1 MTNKDIVK
9 RLYNNYTKTHLGKII
24 FALFFSILV
33 AGSTSAT
40 AWLLDPAI
48 EKIFINKDQSLIL
61 IIPLLIIIAFSTK
74 GVSLYIA
81 KVLMI
86 RTSEEVKKSIQINM
100 LSSFIKADTET
111 IEDKHTGKYISNLNF
126 DVNQITAMLSNAILN
141 LFKDGLT
148 LIGLL
153 FVMFFQNWRLS
164 LIAIIMIPIA
174 TFTAKKLGKRIGKVA
189 TEAQEKSG
197 DLNKY
202 LVDLFKN
209 HKIIKIFQRE
219 EYENERSEKFVNEL
233 KEKSIKILTVFIR
246 STPIM
251 EILTGIMIAILI
263 FYSGKMIMNEQLSIN
278 NFFSFL
284 AAMMLAYQP
293 VKSLA
298 TVNIAFGQGLSA
310 ARRIIPIIDQ
320 KNKISNNIDANEL
333 RVTDATIQIK
343 DLSFSYKSNNKNIVL
358 KNINMHIAGK
368 KMTALVGH
376 SGSGKSTLLNLI
388 PRVYEAETGEI
399 LIDNQKIK
407 DVNLNSLRKEI
418 SIVDQNTTLFDDT
431 VFNNIKYAKP
441 SASDDEIYRA
451 AKISMSSD
459 FIEKLEHK
467 YETYIGENG
476 VKLSGGEKQRLSIA
490 RALLKDSKIIL
501 LDEATSSLDS
511 ETEEKIQKAISELTK
526 NKTTVVIAHRLST
539 ILNSE
544 NIYVID
550 KGIVN
555 ASGNHEELMKN
566 SMLYKN
572 FYDRQIKSN

>member
-1 MTNKDIVK
+1 MCIRDRYKD
-9 RLYNNYTKTHLGKII
+9 YTKRHLNKII
-24 FALFFSILV
+24 FAVFFSVLV
-33 AGSTSAT
+33 AASTSAT

-48 EKIFINKDQSLIL
+48 EKIFIEKDQSLIFIIPVL
-61 IIPLLIIIAFSTK
+61 IILAFFTK
-74 GVSLYIA
+74 GVSLYFA

-86 RTSEEVKKSIQINM
+86 KTAEEVKKSIQINM
-100 LSSFIKADTET
+100 LSSFIKSDTET
-111 IEDKHTGKYISNLNF
+111 IEDKHSGKYISNLNF
-126 DVNQITAMLSNAILN
+126 DVNQITGMLTNAFLS
-141 LFKDGLT
+141 LFKDSLT

-174 TFTAKKLGKRIGKVA
+174 SIIAKQLGKRIGKVV

-202 LVDLFKN
+202 LIDLFKN
-209 HKIIKIFQRE
+209 HKVIKIFQRE
-219 EYENERSEKFVNEL
+219 NYEHERSEKFVNEL
-233 KEKSIKILTVFIR
+233 KEKSIKIATVFIR
-246 STPIM
+246 SSPIM
-251 EILTGIMIAILI
+251 EIVTGIMIAILI
-263 FYSGKMIMNEQLSIN
+263 FYSGKLIMNEQLSIN

-298 TVNIAFGQGLSA
+298 TVNVSIGQGLSA
-310 ARRIIPIIDQ
+310 GKRILPIIDQ
-320 KNKISNNIDANEL
+320 KNEISINENGKTLKIDEASIKLNNVNF
-333 RVTDATIQIK
+333 R
-343 DLSFSYKSNNKNIVL
+343 YKSNVKNIVL
-358 KNINMHIAGK
+358 KDININIAGK

-376 SGSGKSTLLNLI
+376 SGSGKSTILNLI
-388 PRVYEAETGEI
+388 PRVYDVHSGEI
-399 LIDNQKIK
+399 VIDNQRIK
-407 DVNLNSLRKEI
+407 DLKLNSLRKEI

-441 SASDDEIYRA
+441 SASDEEVFNA
-451 AKISMSSD
+451 SKISMSTD
-459 FIEKLEHK
+459 FIEKLENK
-467 YETYIGENG
+467 FETLIGENG
-476 VKLSGGEKQRLSIA
+476 VKLSGGEKQRISIA

-511 ETEEKIQKAISELTK
+511 ETEEKIQKAIEELTK

-550 KGIVN
+550 KGTVE
-555 ASGNHEELMKN
+555 AYGKHKELLKDC
-566 SMLYKN
+566 SLYKN
-572 FYDRQIKSN
+572 LYERQIKNN